1 MNLQMDRALQIGIV
15 FETFDAYGFDPQGPT
30 DAHVEYEPLSTVE
43 VLEQAIRSLGHCP
56 VRIGSPFDLLNSM
69 SGGADLGVDAA
80 LNLAEGRGSRNR
92 EAWAPVL
99 LEMVGIPCLGSDAL
113 TLSMTLDKA
122 WANRQA
128 AAAGIRVAPQ
138 CVLAGREAA
147 LTAPLPSE
155 FPLFVKPRWEG
166 TAKGIRSTSRVETRA
181 ALATEVE
188 RIVADYQ
195 QPALVEGFIS
205 GPEYTVTLVGHHP
218 PRSLPVVQ
226 RALDP
231 VTRIG
236 WHAIDTGVGA
246 GGEERPAPCAPGSLT
261 SELEATLASLGLAV
275 FELFECLDFA
285 RADFRLGEQGEPIFL
300 EINPLPTFGVES
312 TFAVIAELAGRPL
325 YDLLAEIL
333 DAGLR
338 RLASAPEGLRGELRR
353 PRL

>member
-1 MNLQMDRALQIGIV
+1 MNLQMDRALRIGIV
-15 FETFDAYGFDPQGPT
+15 FETFEAYGFDPQGPA

-43 VLEQAIRSLGHCP
+43 VLEEAIRALGHRP
-56 VRIGSPFDLLNSM
+56 VRIGSPFDLLNSV
-69 SGGADLGVDAA
+69 SGSAGLAVDAA

-99 LEMVGIPCLGSDAL
+99 LEMLGVPCLGSDAL

-138 CVLAGREAA
+138 CVLSGREAA
-147 LTAPLPSE
+147 LTAALPAE

-166 TAKGIRSTSRVETRA
+166 TAKGIRSSSRVETRA

-188 RIVADYQ
+188 RIVEDYQ
-195 QPALVEGFIS
+195 QPALVEAFIS
-205 GPEYTVTLVGHHP
+205 GPEYTVTVVGHDP

-231 VTRIG
+231 LTRIG
-236 WHAIDTGVGA
+236 WHAIETSVGDGDEGRA
-246 GGEERPAPCAPGSLT
+246 VPCTPGSLT
-261 SELEATLASLGLAV
+261 SDLEANLSSLGLAA

-285 RADFRLGEQGEPIFL
+285 RADFRLGGEGDPVFL

-312 TFAVIAELAGRPL
+312 TFAVIAELEGRPL
-325 YDLLAEIL
+325 HALLAEIL
-333 DAGLR
+333 EEGLR
-338 RLASAPEGLRGELRR
+338 RLAKSPKALGDGLRRR
-353 PRL
+353 PS